1 MSTIVVLGS
10 VNMDVVATAPR
21 FPQPGE
27 TISGTRF
34 VTAPGGKGAN
44 QAVAAARLGAH
55 VVMIGRV
62 GSDVFGKQL
71 LDSLKGNGVDTSG
84 IVRDRRNH
92 SGIAHITLNAQGQ
105 NTIIVVPG
113 ANGACGQAEVV
124 RAVAAL
130 APGSDRGLEGASALM
145 LQLEIPVEVSLAAA
159 REAVRLDVP
168 VILDP
173 APANPIPEELFK
185 LASYLTPNET
195 EAQALVG
202 FPVTDAP
209 SAQRAARQL
218 LRRGAGCVVIKMG
231 GLGAY
236 YACTYGGEFLPA
248 LAVEV
253 VDTVAA
259 GDAFNGALAVALAEG
274 VELRDAM
281 TWAMA
286 AGALAVTK
294 PGAQDSM
301 PHRGELE
308 EFLKGR

>member
-1 MSTIVVLGS
+1 
-10 VNMDVVATAPR
+10 MDVVATAPR

-44 QAVAAARLGAH
+44 QAVAAARLGAN
-55 VVMIGRV
+55 VRMIGRV
-62 GSDVFGKQL
+62 GADVFGKQL
-71 LDSLKGNGVDTSG
+71 LDSLKGNGVDTSR
-84 IVRDRRNH
+84 VARDRRNH

-113 ANGACGQAEVV
+113 ANGACGPTEVV
-124 RAVAAL
+124 RAVA
-130 APGSDRGLEGASALM
+130 SLEGAAALM
-145 LQLEIPVEVSLAAA
+145 LQLEIPVEASLAAA

-173 APANPIPEELFK
+173 APANPIPDELFK

-218 LRRGAGCVVIKMG
+218 LRRTSGCVVIKMG
-231 GLGAY
+231 GQGAY
-236 YACTYGGEFLPA
+236 YACAYGGEFLPA
-248 LAVEV
+248 LGVDV

-259 GDAFNGALAVALAEG
+259 GDAFNGALAVAVGEG

-294 PGAQDSM
+294 SGAQDSM
-301 PHRGELE
+301 PYRRELE
-308 EFLKGR
+308 AFLKGR

>member
-1 MSTIVVLGS
+1 
-10 VNMDVVATAPR
+10 
-21 FPQPGE
+21 
-27 TISGTRF
+27 
-34 VTAPGGKGAN
+34 
-44 QAVAAARLGAH
+44 
-55 VVMIGRV
+55 MIGRV

-105 NTIIVVPG
+105 NTIVVVPG
-113 ANGACGQAEVV
+113 ANGACGVAEVA
-124 RAVAAL
+124 RAVAA
-130 APGSDRGLEGASALM
+130 LEGASALM

-159 REAVRLDVP
+159 REAARLDVP

-173 APANPIPEELFK
+173 APANPIPDELFK

-218 LRRGAGCVVIKMG
+218 LRRSSGCVVIKMG

-236 YACTYGGEFLPA
+236 YACTYGGEFLSA
-248 LAVEV
+248 LDVDV

-281 TWAMA
+281 AWAMA

-301 PHRGELE
+301 PYRKDLE
-308 EFLKGR
+308 EFLKGW

>member
-1 MSTIVVLGS
+1 MNMPAVVVLGS

-44 QAVAAARLGAH
+44 QAVAAARLGAS
-55 VVMIGRV
+55 VRMIGRV
-62 GSDVFGKQL
+62 GADVFGKQL
-71 LDSLKGNGVDTSG
+71 LETLKDNGVDTSG
-84 IVRDRRNH
+84 VVRDRLDH

-113 ANGACGQAEVV
+113 ANGACGSAEVK
-124 RAVAAL
+124 RAVAA
-130 APGSDRGLEGASALM
+130 LEGASALM

-159 REAVRLDVP
+159 REAAKRDVP

-173 APANPIPEELFK
+173 APANPIPDELFK

-202 FPVTDAP
+202 FPIVDAP

-218 LRRGAGCVVIKMG
+218 LRRGSGCVVIKMG
-231 GLGAY
+231 GQGAY
-236 YACTYGGEFLPA
+236 YACAYGGEFLPA
-248 LAVEV
+248 LEVEV

-259 GDAFNGALAVALAEG
+259 GDAFNGALAVAISEG
-274 VELRDAM
+274 KELRDAM

-286 AGALAVTK
+286 SGALAVTR

-301 PHRGELE
+301 PYRKDVE
-308 EFLKGR
+308 EFLRGR